1 MDPAPA
7 GGFIA
12 GANKPV
18 LVAVDQRTS
27 VTEVCLPSRLHSVS
41 PCRTSHSSASRSSV
55 IRGWLHKGP
64 RTWPVRGPLVPAMC
78 GASAVLLGQ
87 ADVHRLACTIREVRE
102 DPVLT
107 RLEDA
112 LRTPVV
118 LVMTTRVRVHRGPVR
133 RHHGHRVDGRVDI
146 ADP

>member
-41 PCRTSHSSASRSSV
+41 PCRTSHSSSSRSTG
-55 IRGWLHKGP
+55 IGP
-64 RTWPVRGPLVPAMC
+64 SACPLMARSCHFYLERQPYLIMQMSTDRLGPAAGVGGKPGSPPPPPLV
-78 GASAVLLGQ
+78 V
-87 ADVHRLACTIREVRE
+87 
-102 DPVLT
+102 PVFL
-107 RLEDA
+107 
-112 LRTPVV
+112 
-118 LVMTTRVRVHRGPVR
+118 
-133 RHHGHRVDGRVDI
+133 
-146 ADP
+146 